1 MKTINLI
8 VVRHGK
14 TYFNRYNKLQGWGN
28 SPLTEAGIA
37 DAQRVGE
44 TLANVSFKAA
54 YSSDTTR
61 AMDTAKYIL
70 AANKVSGDVTLTTS
84 WHFREEFYGSFERSN
99 MDVAWTA
106 AGGTSWFDDV
116 CANR

>member
-37 DAQRVGE
+37 DAQRVGDA
-44 TLANVSFKAA
+44 LADVSFKAA
-54 YSSDTTR
+54 FSSDTTR

-70 AANKVSGDVTLTTS
+70 AANKVSGNVTLTTS
-84 WHFREEFYGSFERSN
+84 WHFREEFYGSFEGSN

-106 AGGTSWFDDV
+106 AVHQWG
-116 CANR
+116 